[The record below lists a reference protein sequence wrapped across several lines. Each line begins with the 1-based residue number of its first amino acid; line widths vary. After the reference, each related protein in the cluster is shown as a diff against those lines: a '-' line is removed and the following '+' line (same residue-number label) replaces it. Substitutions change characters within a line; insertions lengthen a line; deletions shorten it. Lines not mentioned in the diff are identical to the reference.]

1 MTLPLAVLAVA
12 SIAAGWIGTPAWP
25 WLQSQL
31 TGAPVAAHGLGEGLG
46 LMILSTVLVG
56 AGIAAGGWIYA
67 RTPRVDDRAPDP
79 LARRFPRVFAALAAR
94 LWIDEFYAATFGR
107 LLRGSAALAAW
118 LERWVW
124 GGLVSLTGRVAETT
138 GEVNRAIDE
147 DGLNTGF
154 DRASDGLR
162 DAAQRYSRAQ
172 TGDVQ
177 GYLRAVVV
185 GLAVLALLLVW
196 GGVR

>member
-1 MTLPLAVLAVA
+1 
-12 SIAAGWIGTPAWP
+12 
-25 WLQSQL
+25 
-31 TGAPVAAHGLGEGLG
+31 
-46 LMILSTVLVG
+46 
-56 AGIAAGGWIYA
+56 
-67 RTPRVDDRAPDP
+67 
-79 LARRFPRVFAALAAR
+79 
-94 LWIDEFYAATFGR
+94 
-107 LLRGSAALAAW
+107 
-118 LERWVW
+118 VW
-124 GGLVSLTGRVAETT
+124 GGVVGLTGRVAETT

-162 DAAQRYSRAQ
+162 RTAQQYSRAQ

-185 GLAVLALLLVW
+185 GLAVLALLLIW

>member
-1 MTLPLAVLAVA
+1 MTLPLAVLALA
-12 SIAAGWIGTPAWP
+12 SVAAGWIGTPAWP

-31 TGAPVAAHGLGEGLG
+31 TGTPVAPHGLGDGLG

-56 AGIAAGGWIYA
+56 VGIVAGGWMYA
-67 RTPRVDDRAPDP
+67 RAPRSDDRAPDP
-79 LARRFPRVFAALAAR
+79 LARQLPGVFAALAAR

-107 LLRGSAALAAW
+107 LLRGAAALAAW

-162 DAAQRYSRAQ
+162 DAADPYNK
-172 TGDVQ
+172 
-177 GYLRAVVV
+177 
-185 GLAVLALLLVW
+185 
-196 GGVR
+196 